1 MEGEPLDEVQWRS
14 PEWIQMFGLRTDNV
28 LDYFSQSPF
37 FDRGSNNQVLKMQS
51 QFNEAVNRGPGGGPG
66 GPGGGTNA
74 DFYNELRNMRGVE
87 FVVAIS
93 REPDLWVIR
102 KQTRL
107 SPQETR
113 PLATYFVIGENIYMA
128 PSVHSVVTSRLLST
142 ALCLNKALAKAARL
156 PGFSP
161 SQGYFYKNE
170 NNPISFASSSSSS
183 ASAAASAN
191 ITSSSTG
198 TGTGTP
204 TPGASGKLASRSV
217 AATPATTST
226 PSNTST
232 SGGGGS
238 GSGNP
243 SSTGVGSAAA
253 GVQQPPGPNGLP
265 LTAAAERLAF
275 YNIDRALSYSVSNT
289 TVYIDDPV
297 LVTAAAAGAA
307 GATSSGGA
315 GSTQPAQQVNPAG
328 AAAALSASPSSTD
341 LKAKAAMNNQAAA
354 TVKRRRKPLR

>member
-51 QFNEAVNRGPGGGPG
+51 QFNEAVGRGGASTGTTGPGVSAGA
-66 GPGGGTNA
+66 GGT
-74 DFYNELRNMRGVE
+74 DFYHELRNMRGVE

-142 ALCLNKALAKAARL
+142 ALCLNKALAKAAKL

-170 NNPISFASSSSSS
+170 NNPISFASS
-183 ASAAASAN
+183 APSAN
-191 ITSSSTG
+191 LTTTGGSTG
-198 TGTGTP
+198 
-204 TPGASGKLASRSV
+204 TPGASGKALTSRSV

-226 PSNTST
+226 PINTNSTST
-232 SGGGGS
+232 
-238 GSGNP
+238 GNP
-243 SSTGVGSAAA
+243 SSTGRDSTGGAM
-253 GVQQPPGPNGLP
+253 QPPGPNGLP

-297 LVTAAAAGAA
+297 LTTATATAAS
-307 GATSSGGA
+307 ATSGTTGA
-315 GSTQPAQQVNPAG
+315 GPTQPAQQVNPAG
-328 AAAALSASPSSTD
+328 VAAVLSASPSSTD